1 MNTQPFVSVML
12 AGVSLTSLGMKI
24 PSPFS
29 QLTLSNS
36 EISSMTSWELK
47 VVVGGDSENR
57 INISAFEALLYSAA
71 QSASSYSNAS
81 GIPVSF
87 MFGWMSPDGDVR
99 DYTSYQGFTLN
110 FSVSTTGLYIV
121 YTISGYA
128 SLALQSSM
136 PVLNI
141 PAIKGIVQPSA
152 VVEALAISTKA
163 TNYYELD
170 IDHTDSPT
178 LINHNELTTSFNQ
191 YVRGT
196 FSGQDNY
203 DDFPGLLKLS
213 KSYNSSRTAA
223 GLNNKAK
230 KLSQVLNNTTVT
242 PVSEYLKMSLTD
254 NTPQCISF
262 SYWVDEPTMTRPG
275 VIHYKSNAGLAVAN
289 MSDTL
294 EYGTANTNILS
305 LSGSYS
311 GVAYNMTNMQFSS
324 VGFVLDASGNAI
336 ANPSTIVNSWSATL
350 ADVFQTANIIN
361 DVNALASQ
369 FSGDFTIEIPGNTKQ
384 YTLAQPVSLLVMSG
398 NTISPITG
406 IYNIISVSHKIS
418 NTFVTTL
425 KVQRLVMSSAN
436 QVATSQGLFVSGSSG
451 YPSNSYSTTPNI
463 LSVNKVDLGN
473 MYPDFT
479 HMTTI

>member
-1 MNTQPFVSVML
+1 MNTQPFVSIML

-29 QLTLSNS
+29 QLTLANS

-87 MFGWMSPDGDVR
+87 MFGWMSSDGNVR
-99 DYTSYQGFTLN
+99 DYASYQGFTLN
-110 FSVSTTGLYIV
+110 FNVSTTGLYMV

-213 KSYNSSRTAA
+213 KSYNSSRNAA
-223 GLNNKAK
+223 GLNSKAR
-230 KLSQVLNNTTVT
+230 KLSQILNNTTVT

-254 NTPQCISF
+254 NTPQCTSF

-275 VIHYKSNAGLAVAN
+275 VIHYKSNAGLAVST

-398 NTISPITG
+398 NTISPVTG

-418 NTFVTTL
+418 NTFITTL

-463 LSVNKVDLGN
+463 LSVNKVDLGK